1 MRERPRFTVEMHVG
15 RLLEARVYSL
25 KTAQDVAEYGAA
37 IAEHVARASSG
48 TKLVLCADHRPV
60 MVYPPSAA
68 DGLVAMFERNNA
80 ALERA
85 GLVLDPANA
94 TLLLQL
100 ERIVREAAYE
110 RRKVFRDSESVVT
123 FLSDVLDPRE
133 TARAR
138 EFLAGFVAGRGP
150 DRR

>member
-1 MRERPRFTVEMHVG
+1 MHVG

-37 IAEHVARASSG
+37 IAEQVARAAAG

-60 MVYPPSAA
+60 MVYPPAAA

-80 ALERA
+80 ALECA

-110 RRKVFRDSESVVT
+110 RRKVFRDSESVVA
-123 FLSDVLDPRE
+123 FLSDVLDARE

-138 EFLAGFVAGRGP
+138 EFLAAFVAGRGP